1 MKSYKHLYEK
11 AQMEEVRRTAVHIVC
26 LKRKDYKQC
35 KEYTKD
41 EEQTVKLCEE
51 WLEHY
56 KNDNHKPKV
65 IYDGIKHKKR
75 TILVPTFKELV
86 VQHCIMQPLI
96 PVFMHGMYEHSYA
109 SIPNRGAHKGKKVI
123 EKFIRKPNNKKCKY
137 VLKMD
142 IRKYF
147 ENIDHDILKSMLNKK
162 IHDNKMLEI
171 LFEIIDV
178 NDKGLPLGFYTSQWL
193 ANWYLQSLDHY
204 IKEDLGADL
213 YIRYMDDMV
222 VFGANKKGLHRIR
235 NKIDKYLNEILHLEM
250 KDNWQIY
257 LFHYID
263 KNGNEHGRDLDFM
276 GFRFYRNRTTLR
288 KSIMTNA
295 SRKAKRLSKKDKPS
309 IYECR
314 QMLSYLGWIKCTDVY
329 GMYLKYIKPYVDFG
343 KLKERISRYDRR
355 RAKEALA

>member
-11 AQMEEVRRTAVHIVC
+11 AQMEEVRRLAVHRVC
-26 LKRKDYKQC
+26 LKRKNHRQC
-35 KEYTKD
+35 RKYTED
-41 EEQTVKLCEE
+41 EEKTVKLAES

-56 KNDNHKPKV
+56 INDKHTPKI
-65 IYDGIKHKKR
+65 IYDGVKRKKR

-96 PVFMHGMYEHSYA
+96 PVFMHGMYEHNYA

-123 EKFIRKPNNKKCKY
+123 EKFVRKPNNKKCKY

-147 ENIDHDILKSMLNKK
+147 ENIDHDILKDMLIKK

-178 NDKGLPLGFYTSQWL
+178 NDKGLPLGFYTSQWF
-193 ANWYLQSLDHY
+193 ANWYLQDLDHY
-204 IKEDLGADL
+204 IKEDLGANL

-222 VFGANKKGLHRIR
+222 VFGANKKELHKIR
-235 NKIDKYLNEILHLEM
+235 NKIDKYLNERLHLEM
-250 KDNWQIY
+250 KGNWQIY

-263 KNGNEHGRDLDFM
+263 KDRNKCGRDLDFM
-276 GFRFYRNRTTLR
+276 GFRFYRNKTTLR
-288 KSIMTNA
+288 KSIMINA

-329 GMYLKYIKPYVDFG
+329 NMYLKYIKPYVDFG
-343 KLKERISRYDRR
+343 KMKERISRYDKRK
-355 RAKEALA
+355 AKEMMA